1 MTLNKKVAIYVP
13 STKNSDNGKSASHF
27 NNSDY
32 VAIIAKFLS
41 ESFGGATAQDAFG
54 YWMSPE
60 RGLESE
66 RVTIVYAYTRH
77 LSRAKIQEIKAYC
90 EMLKKELRQDAIS
103 LEINNKL
110 MFI

>member
-1 MTLNKKVAIYVP
+1 MKLNKKVSIYVP
-13 STKNSDNGKSASHF
+13 STKNSDDGKSASHF

-41 ESFGGATAQDAFG
+41 ESFGGATAQESFG
-54 YWMSPE
+54 FWMSPK

-66 RVTIVYAYTRH
+66 RVTIVYAYTMH

-90 EMLKKELRQDAIS
+90 EMLKKELHQDAIS